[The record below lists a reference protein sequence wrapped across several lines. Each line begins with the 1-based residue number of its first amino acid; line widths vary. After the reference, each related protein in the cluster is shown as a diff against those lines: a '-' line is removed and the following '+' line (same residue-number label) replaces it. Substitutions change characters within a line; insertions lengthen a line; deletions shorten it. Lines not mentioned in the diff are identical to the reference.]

1 MNYKETI
8 LYFTKVNLNKK
19 NLDKLKKNFNLINLN
34 NTNQIKKKKNS
45 KKSLRNLLSSK
56 FYIR

>member
-19 NLDKLKKNFNLINLN
+19 NLDKLKKNFNLISLN
-34 NTNQIKKKKNS
+34 SINQIKKKKNY
-45 KKSLRNLLSSK
+45 KKNFRNLLSSK
-56 FYIR
+56 FYV

>member
-19 NLDKLKKNFNLINLN
+19 NLDKLKKNFNLISLN
-34 NTNQIKKKKNS
+34 SINQIKKNY
-45 KKSLRNLLSSK
+45 KKSFRNLLSSK
-56 FYIR
+56 FYI